1 MNYKEKQ
8 KQFKDLY
15 EQRGRTIWISKDGSQ
30 NGIIKGRTY
39 VNKSKNK
46 KGKNK

>member
-8 KQFKDLY
+8 KQFRDLY
-15 EQRGRTIWISKDGSQ
+15 EQRGKILWVSKDNSQ
-30 NGIIKGRTY
+30 SIIKGRTY

-46 KGKNK
+46 KDKSK